1 MKRFYHFRKFDTSEK
16 MKWDDELQRNFL
28 LRKYEVDPDSG
39 EMLWY
44 GFDSAMGYKKMPVH
58 SGYFGSLHLRWLM
71 NECPER
77 LEQILD
83 EKRFQEYLDGVQE
96 RGTDMMLEIIEKMQ
110 RTERVY
116 LIALENG
123 DVVEQMR
130 LRNNYELS
138 AKEIVRDQIC
148 FC

>member
-1 MKRFYHFRKFDTSEK
+1 MRKDGNKYTSEK
-16 MKWDDELQRNFL
+16 MNYDEELKQDFPL
-28 LRKYEVDPDSG
+28 WKFEVDPDSG

-44 GFDSAMGYKKMPVH
+44 GYDSAMGYKKMPVH

-83 EKRFQEYLDGVQE
+83 EKRFQDYLDGVQE

-110 RTERVY
+110 RTERDY
-116 LIALENG
+116 LIALESG

-130 LRNNYELS
+130 LRNNYELC

>member
-1 MKRFYHFRKFDTSEK
+1 
-16 MKWDDELQRNFL
+16 
-28 LRKYEVDPDSG
+28 
-39 EMLWY
+39 
-44 GFDSAMGYKKMPVH
+44 
-58 SGYFGSLHLRWLM
+58 M

-83 EKRFQEYLDGVQE
+83 EKRFQEYVDGVQE

-110 RTERVY
+110 RTERDY

-130 LRNNYELS
+130 LRNNYELC